1 MSMLNNSTSQ
11 YSTTH
16 SKETKEKETKEKETK
31 EKETGFFK
39 RLFKHEKDTDEEP
52 NKATGTP

>member
-1 MSMLNNSTSQ
+1 MLNNSTSQ
-11 YSTTH
+11 SSTTH